1 MTSGDLIKK
10 MIKHIFFGLLILIM
24 GLFISN
30 IFNLK
35 RSDIISV
42 DERIQ
47 QDVSRYLAKRLGLFN
62 PRVIVYAEMTPTTNN
77 LVVERF
83 IPQKVTTKQTSIG
96 SSNATQPMGVYATNS
111 DSGASN
117 AAFDLP
123 GMSVFNS
130 SPKNNSVEPS
140 TVPVT
145 SETSEA
151 KEQQLIE
158 HVFYNKEVDS
168 IQLEPQIKSLRVAF
182 FLPKDILTFNL
193 KQELSSELNQLLNG
207 NNTIDLSLII
217 NPIIYP
223 PVFVSFY
230 SNYDATMN
238 WVQSNPIYVLLIVIA
253 FLMVGVLVQFLKFKM
268 DLKRNHHKQTVL
280 IKDSPTKKDIN
291 PLTKHALPKNQE
303 PLILNATPKELVHFL
318 TSGVIIEEQT
328 S

>member
-1 MTSGDLIKK
+1 M
-10 MIKHIFFGLLILIM
+10 FRNFLLIVLISLM
-24 GLFISN
+24 SLFV
-30 IFNLK
+30 FNGFNSKSTPDMPIEL
-35 RSDIISV
+35 
-42 DERIQ
+42 RIQ

-62 PRVIVYAEMTPTTNN
+62 PQVVVHAEMTPTTNN
-77 LVVERF
+77 MVVERF

-96 SSNATQPMGVYATNS
+96 SSNATQPMGVYSSNS

-117 AAFDLP
+117 TAFDLP
-123 GMSVFNS
+123 GMSVLNS
-130 SPKNNSVEPS
+130 SPKNNTVESS

-151 KEQQLIE
+151 KEQQLME

-168 IQLEPQIKSLRVAF
+168 IQVEPQLKSLRVAF
-182 FLPKDILTFNL
+182 FLPEDILTLNL
-193 KQELSSELNQLLNG
+193 KRELSAELNQLLNG

-223 PVFVSFY
+223 PVIVSLY

-238 WVQSNPIYVLLIVIA
+238 WAQSKPIYVLLIVIA
-253 FLMVGVLVQFLKFKM
+253 FLMAGVLIQFLKFKM

-280 IKDSPTKKDIN
+280 IKESPTKKDIK
-291 PLTKHALPKNQE
+291 PLAKHALPTNQE

>member
-1 MTSGDLIKK
+1 M
-10 MIKHIFFGLLILIM
+10 FRNFLLIVLISLVS
-24 GLFISN
+24 LFV
-30 IFNLK
+30 FNGFNSKTTL
-35 RSDIISV
+35 DIPL
-42 DERIQ
+42 ELRIQ
-47 QDVSRYLAKRLGLFN
+47 DDVSRYLTKRLGLFN
-62 PRVIVYAEMTPTTNN
+62 PQVVVHVEMTPTTNN
-77 LVVERF
+77 MVIERF

-117 AAFDLP
+117 SAFDLP

-130 SPKNNSVEPS
+130 SPKNNSVESS
-140 TVPVT
+140 TIPVT

-168 IQLEPQIKSLRVAF
+168 IQLEPQLKSLRVAF
-182 FLPKDILTFNL
+182 FLPEDILTINL
-193 KQELSSELNQLLNG
+193 KRELSAELNQLLNG

-217 NPIIYP
+217 NPIVYP
-223 PVFVSFY
+223 PVIVSLY

-253 FLMVGVLVQFLKFKM
+253 FLMVGVLIQFLKFKM

-280 IKDSPTKKDIN
+280 IKDSPTKKEIK
-291 PLTKHALPKNQE
+291 PLAKHTLPKKQE
-303 PLILNATPKELVHFL
+303 PLILNATPKDLVHFL